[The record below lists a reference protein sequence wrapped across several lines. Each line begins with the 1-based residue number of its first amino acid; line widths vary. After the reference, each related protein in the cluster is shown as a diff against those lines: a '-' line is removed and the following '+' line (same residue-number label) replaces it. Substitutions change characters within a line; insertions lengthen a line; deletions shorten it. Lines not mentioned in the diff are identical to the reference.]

1 MVTITNIKTSEKQD
15 GSTFTSF
22 VLEGGIELLQ
32 SQNTGKFYAKGKRAL
47 LNTTLGEEAAKAMIG
62 TSLPG
67 SIQRVPC
74 EPYEY
79 TVKESGEVVTL
90 YHSYEYSPIEETTV
104 TKTTNL
110 VAVDTVENAPFET
123 V

>member
-1 MVTITNIKTSEKQD
+1 MVQITKIKLSEKQD

-32 SQNTGKFYAKGKRAL
+32 SQNNGKFYAKGKKAL
-47 LNTTLGEEAAKAMIG
+47 LNTTLSEDAAKAMIG

-79 TVKESGEVVTL
+79 TVKETGEVVTL
-90 YHSYEYSPIEETTV
+90 FHTYEYSPMEEATI
-104 TKTTNL
+104 TKTNNQF
-110 VAVDTVENAPFET
+110 AVDNVEDMPFER

>member
-1 MVTITNIKTSEKQD
+1 MVTVTNLKTSQKQD
-15 GSTFTSF
+15 GSIFTSL

-32 SQNTGKFYAKGKRAL
+32 SQNTGKFYAKGKKAL
-47 LNTTLGEEAAKAMIG
+47 LNTTLSEEAAKLMIG

-90 YHSYEYSPIEETTV
+90 FHTYEYSPIEEVTA

-110 VAVDTVENAPFET
+110 VAVENLENTPFEK